1 MIDIIQSVH
10 DLMDFL
16 KGLLLFNVIMQYKNL
31 IAQCYC
37 KLLSFLGYHFN
48 SPVCLGV

>member
-1 MIDIIQSVH
+1 MRGALQSVH

-16 KGLLLFNVIMQYKNL
+16 KGLLLFNVIMQNKNL
-31 IAQCYC
+31 IAQSHG

-48 SPVCLGV
+48 SPVSMVV